1 MQNNFPPNYPEEY
14 KIWFVEFLQKKF
26 FVNPSVL
33 IPRLET
39 EVLIKRVRKF
49 LQNSNTPKIIVDI
62 GSGSGIIG
70 ISLADLAN
78 EIYFIDISAD
88 ALEVAK
94 KNFYHNFAD
103 KEASFVISDLLE
115 NLNLDNKKELIFVS
129 NLPYIKNNDWQNMSE
144 DTIFEPKLALFGGEK
159 TGFELY
165 EKLFFQLKEKNF
177 SGKIFIEFGFDQK
190 EIAKNFLEKNFKQWK
205 TEFFSDYAGIT
216 RFAEIDLKNFSK

>member
-1 MQNNFPPNYPEEY
+1 M
-14 KIWFVEFLQKKF
+14 
-26 FVNPSVL
+26 
-33 IPRLET
+33 
-39 EVLIKRVRKF
+39 
-49 LQNSNTPKIIVDI
+49 QNSNSPKIIVDI

-70 ISLADLAN
+70 TSLADLAD

-103 KEASFVISDLLE
+103 KEANFVISNLLE

-205 TEFFSDYAGIT
+205 AEFFSDYAGII